1 MSPIVPRPWITFD
14 LIERLVQ
21 SSKGDNGCKLRTF
34 NVDDAI
40 GKGENFCSNIV
51 RVSAIFCS
59 DSSFEQTRNFI
70 VKSSLED
77 DEFDSVNNEVAY
89 FPKEISVYDKVLP
102 AVEEMLLSIGEK
114 KRIAPR

>member
-1 MSPIVPRPWITFD
+1 MSTIVPRLWITFD

-21 SSKGDNGCKLRTF
+21 GSKGDNKCKLRTF
-34 NVDDAI
+34 NGDDAI
-40 GKGENFCSNIV
+40 EKAEFFCSNIV

-77 DEFDSVNNEVAY
+77 DEFDSLNNEVAY
-89 FPKEISVYDKVLP
+89 FLKEIIVCDEILP